1 MTLSIDGLVSGID
14 TATLVEGLVSIQQSQ
29 VSRLTSQK
37 DEIVAQQTAFKGIE
51 AQLLSLRGKL
61 SALGRSQNNI
71 FDAKLATVS
80 DESLVQVSASGSAIN
95 GSYNI
100 TVNSL
105 ATAHQVAS
113 QTFSEPESQ
122 ITQGTLTIQVGNGSS
137 VDVTIDS
144 SNNTVQGLVD
154 AINFN
159 SDDVFASLI
168 TDSSGTRILLT
179 GQDSGAANTITITN
193 NLGASSGEAIQPDF
207 SGDPVQQAADASIT
221 VGSGTGALTITNS
234 TNQFDNVFEGV
245 AINVIGADPGKEIS
259 ISINNDNQAIEE
271 AVQGFVESFNS
282 LMSYID
288 TQTDYNVDNESG
300 GPLIGNRSTLSIQ
313 NDLRNRLVFSIPG
326 LDSTMNQLSAVGIQ
340 FNDSGQ
346 LFLNSAELQQAI
358 NGDVEG
364 VTSQDVK
371 RLFSLDGQTE
381 TTGIEFLLGSSR
393 TQASAT
399 PYEVDITQAAERAE
413 VESKSVAASVVIDS
427 SNDTFSLA
435 IDGKSTG
442 QLTLTHGTYTR
453 EEIAEH
459 LEQQINNS
467 SELSGQSVE
476 VYAVND
482 QLKIRSNTYGSQSE
496 INSLTGTALSVLALD
511 DAPSDTGQDVV
522 GRFIVDGQIEEATG
536 SGRLLTGSPD
546 NANTADIQLRVT
558 LNASQVVNGSETNLT
573 VTRGFASQ
581 LDQLISDFLDP
592 ADGKIKTTD
601 DSFQEQI
608 ESVEASIKS
617 TEELMQSK
625 TESLLAEFAAMERA
639 LSQLQNQASFLAS
652 QFGAASALPT
662 S

>member
-625 TESLLAEFAAMERA
+625 TDSLLAEFAAMERA